1 MLRTG
6 LGAAI
11 RRRFFCGSHAPR
23 ITPAQIAPHAGCC
36 RAGRSRKASG
46 GRHCVALSSTS
57 AKAFKRDLIAADNS
71 VEAAAVVIPPRP
83 LKAASSIP

>member
-1 MLRTG
+1 
-6 LGAAI
+6 
-11 RRRFFCGSHAPR
+11 
-23 ITPAQIAPHAGCC
+23 
-36 RAGRSRKASG
+36 
-46 GRHCVALSSTS
+46 VALSSTS